1 MSHAMQALLAPHC
14 TPQVWQRR
22 DPAAELNALAG
33 AADAAIFCVPARAY
47 AELAGRLAPHL
58 PAHAVCIGLAKG
70 LDADGRTAPQAF
82 AATLPSPSAY
92 GFLYGPMIAEELL
105 QGNPGFANVSANSA
119 TALATIQTLFAH
131 TALVTRPSTD
141 MHGDAWCAVLKN
153 LYAVLFGYADGH
165 GLGDNVRGLLTAAAL
180 AEMRRL
186 VPLLGGR
193 GDNIP
198 GLAGLADL
206 VTTATSASSHH
217 HALGVQCARGACAA
231 PTGEA
236 VNTLEALTRHGLLDL
251 ADFPL
256 LALTARCLAEP
267 PVVKEAFAAAL
278 QARA

>member
-1 MSHAMQALLAPHC
+1 MGHAMHTLLAPHC
-14 TPQVWQRR
+14 TPRVWQRR
-22 DPAAELNALAG
+22 DAAALTALASDV
-33 AADAAIFCVPARAY
+33 DAAIFCVPARAY
-47 AELAGRLAPHL
+47 AELASRLAPHL

-70 LDADGRTAPQAF
+70 LDAEGRTAPQTF
-82 AATLPSPSAY
+82 AATLPGTRAY

-105 QGNPGFANVSANSA
+105 QGRPGFANLSANSA
-119 TALATIQTLFAH
+119 TALAAIEVLFAH

-153 LYAVLFGYADGH
+153 LYAVLFGCADGH
-165 GLGDNVRGLLTAAAL
+165 GLGDNVRGLLTVSAL

-193 GDNIP
+193 GDNIV

-217 HALGVQCARGACAA
+217 HALGMKCARGTCDA

-236 VNTLEALTRHGLLDL
+236 VNTLAAIARHGLIDP

-256 LALTARCLAEP
+256 LALTARCLAKP
-267 PVVKEAFAAAL
+267 PVAKEAFAAAL
-278 QARA
+278 NA